1 MAKDPHGFS
10 GAWPAWAVHF
20 YTATG
25 AVWGLLAAQ
34 AVAEGKWR
42 PAFLWL
48 FVAVAVDSTDGWFA
62 RRAQVQ
68 RRLPDFSGPKLDD
81 IVDYLTFVFVP
92 ALIVWRADLVP
103 AGWSVPVTSLMLL
116 SSAYGFVSA
125 DAKTPDQFFTGFPS
139 YWNIVVLYLVIFQ
152 LPPVYNAAV
161 LLVLVALVFVRIGYI
176 YPTRTSAWQ
185 IPTLTLGAIWSVL
198 ILVLIIRLPDSP
210 RQMAWLSLFFPAY
223 YVCLSIALHRQ
234 RSQRRAMVAVE
245 EARR

>member
-1 MAKDPHGFS
+1 MPKDSHRLS
-10 GAWPAWAVHF
+10 GAWPAWGVHL

-25 AVWGLLAAQ
+25 AIWGLLAAE
-34 AVAEGKWR
+34 AVADGEWR

-48 FVAVAVDSTDGWFA
+48 FVAVVVDSTDGWFA

-68 RRLPDFSGPKLDD
+68 ERLPDFSGPKLDD

-103 AGWSVPVTSLMLL
+103 AGWAVPVTSLMLL

-139 YWNIVVLYLVIFQ
+139 YWNIVVLYLVIFR
-152 LPPVYNAAV
+152 LPPFYNAAI

-185 IPTLTLGAIWSVL
+185 IPTLALGGLWSVL
-198 ILVLIIRLPDSP
+198 ILFLIVRLPDSP
-210 RQMAWLSLFFPAY
+210 RQIAWLSLFFPAY
-223 YVCLSIALHRQ
+223 YLCLSIALHRQ
-234 RSQRRAMVAVE
+234 RSRGRAVTVE
-245 EARR
+245 EATR